1 MASIGFHFWK
11 IGAWFRISNE
21 EAREAAVPALF
32 VVSTVVFAGISG
44 KLIYDKVKA
53 GIDSQL
59 DEDKCKHKFH
69 YSREKKADDN
79 GECSNG
85 VNDGA
90 IGKEQ
95 NGKEPEPMLSLKTV
109 VTSTKESVI
118 YLATNALRLGGALV
132 IFGPKGVGK
141 STLTMMLAQAIAEG
155 ELCDA
160 LPIDNVVK
168 LPPQIVFY
176 YDLEMVESQMKA
188 RYGNNPEL
196 IPENLRWKYILFNSA
211 NEWLDDVEYQTSPSR
226 LNQDATIII
235 DNITKC
241 GTGLTQPDV
250 VTKMTKRINDMQTE
264 ALKRGIHLSF
274 VFVAHTTQ
282 LEQKDKPISTND
294 LAGSANLG
302 NFPDTIVGV
311 SKTKIEKHILAKMFN
326 NRNHPE
332 PGKVLLLEN
341 LGTAPNLSF
350 GRKDWAE
357 EDKVLPNKNG
367 KTISYSGY
375 LKGCANPVHNGHKK
389 KYTDEQ
395 VEEFDRL
402 VNEEKYTYKEAEEKV
417 GMPYQTYQKRRK
429 PLLEEGTIE

>member
-59 DEDKCKHKFH
+59 DEDKCKHKFY
-69 YSREKKADDN
+69 YSREQKADN
-79 GECSNG
+79 KGECSNND
-85 VNDGA
+85 NDGVS
-90 IGKEQ
+90 
-95 NGKEPEPMLSLKTV
+95 GKEPEDKEPEQMLSLKTV
-109 VTSTKESVI
+109 VTSTKESVTF
-118 YLATNALRLGGALV
+118 LATNVLRLGGVLV

-141 STLTMMLAQAIAEG
+141 STLTMMLGLAIAEG
-155 ELCDA
+155 ELCDV
-160 LPIDNVVK
+160 LPVDDVVK
-168 LPPQIVFY
+168 QSPQIVFY
-176 YDLEMVESQMKA
+176 YDLEMVDSQMKA
-188 RYGNNPEL
+188 RYGNKPEL
-196 IPENLRWKYILFNSA
+196 LPENLKWKYKLFNSVYD
-211 NEWLDDVEYQTSPSR
+211 WLDDVEYQTSSSR
-226 LNQDATIII
+226 LNENATIII

-250 VTKMTKRINDMQTE
+250 VTKMTKRINTMQTE
-264 ALKRGIHLSF
+264 AEKRGIHLSF

-302 NFPDTIVGV
+302 NFPDAIVGV
-311 SKTKIEKHILAKMFN
+311 SRTKIEKHILAKVFN
-326 NRNHPE
+326 NRNYPE

-341 LGTAPNLSF
+341 LGTSPNLSF
-350 GRKDWAE
+350 GRKDWVE
-357 EDKVLPNKNG
+357 EGKVLPNKNG
-367 KTISYSGY
+367 KTISYSCH